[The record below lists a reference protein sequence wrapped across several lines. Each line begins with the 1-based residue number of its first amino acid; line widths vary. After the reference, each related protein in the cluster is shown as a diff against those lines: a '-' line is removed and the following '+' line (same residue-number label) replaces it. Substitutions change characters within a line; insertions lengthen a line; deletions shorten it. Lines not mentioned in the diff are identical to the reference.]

1 VESVICNL
9 SANIITYAFF
19 TFSIRGITGPAM
31 LVYLNGRSNTKT
43 APDEN
48 YGRELQE
55 LFTVGKGPNSYYTE
69 DDIKAAARVL
79 TGWQFT
85 SDTLT
90 TSFNLSRHD
99 TTSKQFSSFYN
110 STIITG
116 RNDANAG
123 INDLNDLINMIFAQP
138 ETAKSFAENC
148 TNGLS
153 MGREVTT
160 LVDGSYV
167 AGHHEVVFNG
177 NNLPS
182 GIYYYRLQ
190 SGNFQQ
196 VKPMVLVK

>member
-1 VESVICNL
+1 MKTMVVNSR
-9 SANIITYAFF
+9 SY
-19 TFSIRGITGPAM
+19 SPW
-31 LVYLNGRSNTKT
+31 GR
-43 APDEN
+43 A
-48 YGRELQE
+48 
-55 LFTVGKGPNSYYTE
+55 PNSHYTE
-69 DDIKAAARVL
+69 DDVKAAARVL